1 MDKEEY
7 EKLVKVS
14 NAVDDL
20 PNEAYKKLKTSLIHR
35 DRHDFNRD
43 LINARKKIKFA
54 KRDGQNP
61 FYNSTYAT
69 LESVVNAITPILE
82 EHNITYTQCP
92 VHSNDNCLHMEI
104 KLYHDTGHVEHFPI
118 SSIPVGKLDAHGYG
132 AAMTYL
138 RRFQLGAVMGIAFE
152 DDDGNSSLKDNQQK
166 NKNTKTKSS
175 SSTNSTPKLDSQ
187 SIKTISELGKQC
199 DVELA
204 TMEKAVGKKLEY
216 WSMQQA
222 KDVINKLQKKI
233 KEKGENK

>member
-104 KLYHDTGHVEHFPI
+104 KLYHNNGHVEHFPI

-152 DDDGNSSLKDNQQK
+152 DDDGNSSLNLS
-166 NKNTKTKSS
+166 NIFILYSLILKSS
-175 SSTNSTPKLDSQ
+175 LVSK
-187 SIKTISELGKQC
+187 
-199 DVELA
+199 
-204 TMEKAVGKKLEY
+204 VGNTSWSKKF
-216 WSMQQA
+216 
-222 KDVINKLQKKI
+222 KI
-233 KEKGENK
+233 KL